1 MCLKTGRPT
10 TSGGIKRGMTSGER
24 EVIDSLCSALMR
36 QSGLLSP
43 CLGPPVQERCGA
55 VGTGPEEAMKMTK
68 GLEHHSY
75 EET

>member
-36 QSGLLSP
+36 QSGLL
-43 CLGPPVQERCGA
+43 LHVWGPQYKKDVELL
-55 VGTGPEEAMKMTK
+55 EAMKMTK